1 MEENTKKL
9 IEKFEGDFQTL
20 SSKNAWTPED
30 LTRMKD
36 LQKLMYYLEVRC
48 AMKEGADYPGEKYM
62 DERSYDGRSYNNSY
76 ARSMP
81 NRSPSTGRFTS
92 GHGYP
97 MGYTYAMNNMSG
109 RRYYDSEHD
118 KFVQDLHRMMD
129 METDPATREAMENVA
144 NMLQMR

>member
-48 AMKEGADYPGEKYM
+48 AMKEGQEYPGEQYM
-62 DERSYDGRSYNNSY
+62 DERSYDSRSY
-76 ARSMP
+76 RGMP

-92 GHGYP
+92 GRSYEGGYN
-97 MGYTYAMNNMSG
+97 MGNSYGMSG
-109 RRYYDSEHD
+109 RHYYDDD
-118 KFVQDLHRMMD
+118 KLHAVNDLRRMHQNEQNPEVKMVIERAIND
-129 METDPATREAMENVA
+129 LE
-144 NMLQMR
+144 MR

>member
-1 MEENTKKL
+1 MEDSTKKL
-9 IEKFEGDFQTL
+9 IEKFEADFQSL
-20 SSKNAWTPED
+20 SSKNGWTVED

-62 DERSYDGRSYNNSY
+62 DERSYDSRSY
-76 ARSMP
+76 RSMP
-81 NRSPSTGRFTS
+81 NRSPSTGRFMS
-92 GHGYP
+92 GHSWP
-97 MGYTYAMNNMSG
+97 MGYSYNNGYNNMSG

-118 KFVQDLHRMMD
+118 KFMQDLHRMMD